1 MVYEAQLRR
10 YRDLLDGE
18 HAWITQAMSW
28 SVVIGG
34 APTVESVAGRLGGE
48 PVCPFPMP
56 TREPPHTPAPSY
68 LVDELHAR
76 NALGDA
82 WPATLQQMGRH
93 L

>member
-1 MVYEAQLRR
+1 M
-10 YRDLLDGE
+10 
-18 HAWITQAMSW
+18 QAGWALMQS
-28 SVVIGG
+28 
-34 APTVESVAGRLGGE
+34 L
-48 PVCPFPMP
+48 CPFPMP